1 MADIGVANSDPAER
15 DWNCRLPD
23 GERQMIE
30 IAAAACLISAPER
43 CRDVSLT
50 VEASSRSSFACMF
63 DGQVRLAQWTETHP
77 NWRITRFTC
86 REAGTVGKI

>member
-1 MADIGVANSDPAER
+1 
-15 DWNCRLPD
+15 
-23 GERQMIE
+23 MIE

-43 CRDVSLT
+43 CRDVSL
-50 VEASSRSSFACMF
+50 VLEANNAASFSCMF
-63 DGQVRLAQWTETHP
+63 EGQLRLAQWTTTHP